1 MLQMLRQAVKSRIQA
16 TYVLFDS
23 WFSSP
28 KTIMSITE
36 ENLDVI
42 AMLKKTSKAHYRYKG
57 EMLPVT
63 EIYKRSSKRRG
74 RSKYLLSVKVEL
86 NNPDACKS
94 VPAKLVFVRN
104 RHKKKDYLVLIST
117 DTSLPEE
124 EIIRIYGKRW
134 NIEVFFKVCK
144 SYLKLTEECRS
155 LSYDAMTAYV
165 AIVFARYMML
175 SAEHRVQVDEKAMG
189 EIFYEVCDELP
200 DITWEESW
208 IILLTLFV
216 EIVSDK
222 FFLTEEALESL
233 LEEFMSVLPK
243 ALKRKVKKCA

>member
-1 MLQMLRQAVKSRIQA
+1 MLRQAVKSGIHA
-16 TYVLFDS
+16 SYVLFDS

-28 KTIMSITE
+28 KTIMAVTD

-42 AMLKKTSKAHYRYKG
+42 AMLKKTSKTHYRYKG

-63 EIYKRSSKRRG
+63 KIYKQNKKRRG
-74 RSKYLLSVKVEL
+74 RSKYLLSVEVEL
-86 NNPDACKS
+86 SRRGSNKS

-104 RHKKKDYLVLIST
+104 RNNKKDYLVLIST

-124 EIIRIYGKRW
+124 EIVRIYGKRW

-144 SYLKLTEECRS
+144 SYLQLTGECRS

-175 SAEHRVQVDEKAMG
+175 SAENRVQIDGRTLG
-189 EIFYEVCDELP
+189 ELFYEVCDELP
-200 DITWEESW
+200 DITWIESLR
-208 IILLTLFV
+208 ILMTLFI
-216 EIVSDK
+216 EKVSDK
-222 FFLTEEALESL
+222 FFLTEEELESL
-233 LEEFMSVLPK
+233 IEEFLSELPK
-243 ALKRKVKKCA
+243 TLKCKLEKCA